1 MGFYK
6 QKCWCVQP
14 GFWFGLL
21 ERKDICA
28 PVIKDP
34 AVLSQMLKK
43 LHLEPKNSSESWSS
57 CCWRPGSAFTHHPW
71 GLRRGQGHSGLP
83 KQLSFF
89 SNFTFS
95 YSRCGSL
102 LGGRQ
107 GYGTLEFSIPQLS
120 VVQQTH
126 SDSSLGQCNTMI
138 QGHQALRG
146 GPKNL

>member
-1 MGFYK
+1 
-6 QKCWCVQP
+6 
-14 GFWFGLL
+14 
-21 ERKDICA
+21 
-28 PVIKDP
+28 
-34 AVLSQMLKK
+34 MLKK

-57 CCWRPGSAFTHHPW
+57 CCWRPESAFTHHPW

-83 KQLSFF
+83 KQLSFC

-126 SDSSLGQCNTMI
+126 SDSTLGQCNTMI

-146 GPKNL
+146 GPKNLWPRDYWEKKNKFEGFSSVFRNRIYLRRNLKVHCWKKIT